1 MVLYARNSDI
11 RSFESEAPS
20 EYAGLFLQKFHR
32 YGQVRK
38 NTGTAMRNGVNMILA
53 DWLQLA
59 LRNAWVMALRPH
71 ELLRR
76 YKADDLRPDL
86 VAGLTVAVVLIP
98 QAIAYA
104 LLTELPPQMGLY
116 AAVVAAIFGALW
128 GSSWHLHTGP
138 TNAVSLLVLSSLL
151 GVAEPGSARFIAAAG
166 LMAVM
171 VGVTQIFM
179 GLMRMGVL
187 VNFVSNSV
195 IVGFTAG
202 AGMLI
207 SVHQLRHLLRLQI
220 PGSPVVFGAIGQVT
234 SNVFDTHGFSLA
246 LGLGTITVMILL
258 HVWRPN
264 WPGAFIAIV
273 LAAIAVA
280 LFGLSDRGVVVL
292 DGLPRGLPHVV
303 GLPFFE
309 LTLIGKLAPGALAIA
324 AIGIVEAISI
334 SRAVAN
340 ESGQSLDSN
349 QEFVGQGLANV
360 AAGLLSGYTCSGSFT
375 RTAVNHASG
384 ARTPMASVF
393 SGVWVLAALVMFSS
407 LAVYLPRAALA
418 GVLVIVS
425 YRMVNLAE
433 MRRILRSSLGDSLI
447 MVATFLATVLFPL
460 EFAGFFNLQR
470 VYAGKLYVI
479 PRVSGTGLDDHK

>member
-1 MVLYARNSDI
+1 M
-11 RSFESEAPS
+11 
-20 EYAGLFLQKFHR
+20 
-32 YGQVRK
+32 
-38 NTGTAMRNGVNMILA
+38 
-53 DWLQLA
+53 
-59 LRNAWVMALRPH
+59 RPH
-71 ELLRR
+71 ALLRR

-104 LLTELPPQMGLY
+104 LLAELPLHMGLY

-220 PGSPVVFGAIGQVT
+220 PGSPVVFGAIAQVT

-258 HVWRPN
+258 HVWRPS
-264 WPGAFIAIV
+264 WPGERRRRRPKWRR
-273 LAAIAVA
+273 
-280 LFGLSDRGVVVL
+280 RGRR
-292 DGLPRGLPHVV
+292 RGQLRRRRV
-303 GLPFFE
+303 GAQPCHRQ
-309 LTLIGKLAPGALAIA
+309 P
-324 AIGIVEAISI
+324 
-334 SRAVAN
+334 
-340 ESGQSLDSN
+340 
-349 QEFVGQGLANV
+349 
-360 AAGLLSGYTCSGSFT
+360 
-375 RTAVNHASG
+375 
-384 ARTPMASVF
+384 
-393 SGVWVLAALVMFSS
+393 
-407 LAVYLPRAALA
+407 
-418 GVLVIVS
+418 
-425 YRMVNLAE
+425 
-433 MRRILRSSLGDSLI
+433 
-447 MVATFLATVLFPL
+447 
-460 EFAGFFNLQR
+460 
-470 VYAGKLYVI
+470 
-479 PRVSGTGLDDHK
+479 